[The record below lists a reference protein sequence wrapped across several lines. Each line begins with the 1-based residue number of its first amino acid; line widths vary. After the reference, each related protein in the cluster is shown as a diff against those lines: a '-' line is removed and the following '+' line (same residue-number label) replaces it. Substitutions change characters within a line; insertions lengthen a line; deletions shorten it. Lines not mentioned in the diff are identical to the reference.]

1 MKRALL
7 LLLLAAG
14 SLLALPQRSIAGDPA
29 FAPQSSERGIIVVN
43 TVPARAHGVL
53 INGKRAEGAGLMVL
67 EGRLWTERRTVHIE
81 GKVLRANAVMFS
93 VDSLDNFSMRV
104 TIQDVAKALNGG
116 RSAPAI
122 MIGSGDEVSASTGGD
137 DTPVETLTLRAGS
150 LRFRS
155 PVSGADLFLA
165 QRETRSSST
174 PFMAVGIIEGSSGS
188 VRMTEART
196 AAGDR
201 TARRMASVLRGDDG
215 QPGVLLVTGS
225 VGMAVDDWYQ
235 IAGGEIYTAGD
246 RGVVPLSR

>member
-14 SLLALPQRSIAGDPA
+14 PLLALPQRSIAGDPNST
-29 FAPQSSERGIIVVN
+29 PRTSERGIIVVN
-43 TVPARAHGVL
+43 TVVARAHGVL
-53 INGKRAEGAGLMVL
+53 VNGRRIESSGLMVL
-67 EGRLWTERRTVHIE
+67 EGRLWTEGRTVQIE
-81 GKVLRANAVMFS
+81 GRPIRANAVMFS
-93 VDSLDNFSMRV
+93 VDSLDNFSMRA

-122 MIGSGDEVSASTGGD
+122 MIGSGDEVTASTGGD

-155 PVSGADLFLA
+155 PVSGADLFLGK
-165 QRETRSSST
+165 REIRSSST

-188 VRMTEART
+188 VRMAEART
-196 AAGDR
+196 AAEDR
-201 TARRMASVLRGDDG
+201 TARRIASVLRGDDG
-215 QPGVLLVTGS
+215 QPGVLLVAGS
-225 VGMAVDDWYQ
+225 VAMAVDDWFQ
-235 IAGGEIYTAGD
+235 IVGGEIYTAGE